1 MNNSKVKNRIIRLLA
16 LLIVALVVLFSF
28 TACMKEKETTEPQKY
43 YAISDLDGKRI
54 GIAIGSMHEDI
65 VKRYLPSSS
74 SSIHFYNSTADL
86 AAALNSGVI
95 DAIICDGAVSVAIVD
110 ENKNFRIIGNPLST
124 DEYNFGARLIIK
136 VSDAEIT
143 TFKDNIYNTFVAEG
157 RLYMFL
163 KGIETTVIIS
173 LSSIILGALLGFLYV
188 SYCWS
193 KPNSNLGTKIAT
205 AFVWIVK
212 ATPILVFLMILYYII
227 FAKTSLSGV
236 TISII
241 GFTISFMA
249 SFESTLYRALME
261 LNSGE
266 EEAAIS
272 LGYTT
277 WEIYFKII
285 VPQMFENASNDI
297 KNDVVSLVQATSIV
311 GYIAVQDLTKV
322 SDIIRGRT
330 FDALFPLLAT
340 TIIYFLICA
349 FIIHIIKVI
358 EVNNDPRRRTPDE
371 ILKGVKRR

>member
-1 MNNSKVKNRIIRLLA
+1 MNNSKVKNRIIKLLS
-16 LLIVALVVLFSF
+16 LLLVALVVLFSF
-28 TACMKEKETTEPQKY
+28 AACAKEEEVNEPQKY
-43 YAISDLDGKRI
+43 YAVSDLDGKRI

-65 VKRYLPSSS
+65 IKRYLPSSS

-95 DAIICDGAVSVAIVD
+95 DAIICDGAVSEALVN
-110 ENKNFRIIGNPLST
+110 ENKNFKIIGNPLST

-136 VSDAEIT
+136 ESNAEVT

-173 LSSIILGALLGFLYV
+173 LSSIILGALLGFLYI

-193 KPNSNLGTKIAT
+193 KPSFSLGAKIGT

-227 FAKTSLSGV
+227 FAKTNLSGI

-241 GFTISFMA
+241 GFSLSFMA

-261 LNSGE
+261 LNQGE

-277 WEIYFKII
+277 WETYFKII
-285 VPQMFENASNDI
+285 VPQMFSNASNDI
-297 KNDVVSLVQATSIV
+297 KNDVVALVQATSIV

-340 TIIYFLICA
+340 TLFYFLICA
-349 FIIHIIKVI
+349 IIIYIIKAI
-358 EVNNDPRRRTPDE
+358 EINNDPRRRTPDE
-371 ILKGVKRR
+371 ILKGVTHK